1 MISRN
6 ANSPLNTNGLVTL
19 SEPNSAASEA
29 YRLLRTNVQ
38 FNSLD
43 KPLHSLLVTSAK
55 PNEGK
60 SSVVANLAVVF
71 AQLDSRVVLVDA
83 DLRHPSLHYLF
94 GVSNE
99 AGLTTHILKNANS
112 LNSNNRSAYTGNLPL
127 VQTSVPNLK
136 LLTAG
141 PLPPNPAEVL
151 GSGAMRELIEQI
163 GQTAD
168 IILFDAPPVLSV
180 TDASILAPFM
190 DGVVL
195 VFRAGHTK
203 REDSQEAKA
212 QLEKVHARILGA
224 VLSDVKGLKNSYSY

>member
-6 ANSPLNTNGLVTL
+6 TNNGLNTDGLVTL
-19 SEPNSAASEA
+19 TEPNSAASEA

-71 AQLDSRVVLVDA
+71 AQLDSRVILVDA
-83 DLRHPSLHYLF
+83 DLRHPALHQLF
-94 GVSNE
+94 GVSNDN
-99 AGLTTHILKNANS
+99 GLTNHILKSAGLHNGNRNGYSANV
-112 LNSNNRSAYTGNLPL
+112 PL

-141 PLPPNPAEVL
+141 PQPPNPAEVL
-151 GSGAMRELIEQI
+151 GSTAMRELIEQL
-163 GQTAD
+163 GQAAD
-168 IILFDAPPVLSV
+168 IVLFDVPPVLSV
-180 TDASILAPFM
+180 TDASILAPFV

-195 VFRAGHTK
+195 VFRAGRTK

-212 QLEKVHARILGA
+212 QLEKVHAHILGA
-224 VLSDVKGLKNSYSY
+224 VLSDVKSLKNSYSY